1 MNTALG
7 LKSEERM
14 IRKGYIRYLIP
25 TTVALCFSQIAP
37 LVDSLCI
44 SEVMGEEAL
53 SAMSTVSPIYYIFNI
68 IGSFAGIGGGIAVAK
83 AMGSGDKYA
92 GGRAFTKA
100 LLWTTVS
107 TLILSVLILIFID
120 PLLKLLCA
128 TEGNFMYAKEYLRV
142 LVAGMVFYVI
152 NYSMTYI
159 LTDDN
164 DANLS
169 MAVGI
174 VSGIVNMIVDV
185 VGMFVLHQGIWVTAF
200 GTVFGMFV
208 GCLVCL
214 VHMRKKDRICRFT
227 PKKAGVPDIKLTEI
241 MSPGMPEASE
251 YLLFALQMLQSNYI
265 LSSSI
270 GTSGLGNAAVI
281 ENLELISTIIIAGIS
296 ESVLPLFASYHGEG
310 NTDINRIVKRTV
322 IILGEALMI
331 PFVLSLIIFPQWLMM
346 VFSIEEPVM
355 METLPRAIRIM
366 AVAQLAAMMNAILV
380 SFMQSTDDEKRAT
393 ISYFIQGVIQIS
405 VMAALS
411 KTERTDAPWFATL
424 AAYTT
429 VLLYFIFYCKQFK
442 GLFSNDF
449 KHILMIDG
457 GRTDEAVFKD
467 WVDNSGKI
475 LRAEESSM
483 LWEKLFAP
491 LINVLSKEKTYP
503 CTFMII
509 SCEDGHRAAIL
520 RYDSRKD
527 LMGGPDNEDENGDED
542 EDSETIYNECIRSE
556 FNYVRRMMINFE

>member
-1 MNTALG
+1 MDTALG

-270 GTSGLGNAAVI
+270 GTSGLGNAAVPRNRARRLVDGDGDI
-281 ENLELISTIIIAGIS
+281 ARDRLGSRIPTFNAAEIIGCKLVGRGRVDCRVLIRAHRGNGGA
-296 ESVLPLFASYHGEG
+296 VRPCPAARQRDASQ
-310 NTDINRIVKRTV
+310 RQR
-322 IILGEALMI
+322 
-331 PFVLSLIIFPQWLMM
+331 
-346 VFSIEEPVM
+346 
-355 METLPRAIRIM
+355 
-366 AVAQLAAMMNAILV
+366 
-380 SFMQSTDDEKRAT
+380 
-393 ISYFIQGVIQIS
+393 
-405 VMAALS
+405 
-411 KTERTDAPWFATL
+411 
-424 AAYTT
+424 
-429 VLLYFIFYCKQFK
+429 
-442 GLFSNDF
+442 
-449 KHILMIDG
+449 
-457 GRTDEAVFKD
+457 
-467 WVDNSGKI
+467 
-475 LRAEESSM
+475 
-483 LWEKLFAP
+483 
-491 LINVLSKEKTYP
+491 
-503 CTFMII
+503 
-509 SCEDGHRAAIL
+509 
-520 RYDSRKD
+520 
-527 LMGGPDNEDENGDED
+527 
-542 EDSETIYNECIRSE
+542 
-556 FNYVRRMMINFE
+556 